1 MTGPRSFITSSY
13 MGTLGYAFPTA
24 LGAKVG
30 NPDRPVVAMCGDGG
44 FMYAASEL
52 ATAVQHDINVVAV
65 VFNNGVFGASNRDQ
79 ATRFG
84 GRIIDAEVIAIVRAI
99 W

>member
-1 MTGPRSFITSSY
+1 